1 MSVAARYLEFD
12 GVALDLRHVVFSR
25 AADEAHNAD
34 YIIFLNVKKAM
45 FANFNLVS
53 DLSLESLALFVYENL
68 HHLVDGQLQRHGCY
82 FEKLIFNE
90 HDRNKSIVV
99 ELDEDA
105 RLIVAAAVKP
115 HEKYHQRIGGYLDFE
130 QRHDQPGGGAAA
142 EQLTD
147 AQRAER
153 DRLYEIK
160 LVEWT

>member
-1 MSVAARYLEFD
+1 MSVAARYLEFG

-25 AADEAHNAD
+25 AADEAQNAD

-68 HHLVDGQLQRHGCY
+68 HHLVDGRLQRHGCY

-130 QRHDQPGGGAAA
+130 QRHDPPAA

-153 DRLYEIK
+153 DRLYEIE